1 MKKLL
6 LILALSSGFVW
17 AQVGYVKSGHPVYR
31 FLDRM
36 NSQALLTDY
45 DQYETPKTRKEIA
58 SRLIEISSKINDLSN
73 VDRNRL
79 SDFINEFYF
88 DIYKS
93 EEKYSSFFSEYDF
106 KHFINDKEKY
116 LYFYGD
122 SSDANIFVN
131 FKFKTNQLFKN
142 NLITDESQSATIFRF
157 GGSVG
162 GSFKDMFGFYVEGI
176 NGTFLGDRD
185 LATSF
190 RGLRYN
196 YKINQ
201 KQDGIGDDYFD
212 ETAAYFSADFDYVK
226 FKIARDRVNL
236 GYGTVKTILG
246 DNPPVMDYV
255 SLNLKYKI
263 FSFSFY
269 HGKLLGSTK
278 RIQIRGAGSVNF
290 VTEKYFV
297 YHRIHLNISKHFTLG
312 LGETVIYSN
321 RNIDLSYL
329 NPFSFYKSVEHANQ
343 DRDNAALFVDFTN
356 NSIRGVKFYGT
367 FFIDDIDFGK
377 IGTGWYGNKT
387 LLNIGAVSSPFYEYL
402 PLDLEVQYIMIQ
414 PYVYSHRI
422 NENNFTNLGYPFVA
436 VIEPN
441 SSNVFAGLNWY
452 FTSRLNLKTS
462 FFYSLH
468 GENVVDENGNIVK
481 NVGGDLTI
489 GHRTDDSENVKFLDG
504 IREYRRAYS
513 MTLTYQPLKNYFIS
527 VAFDFV
533 NNSLA
538 GDIREKYIQ
547 SSFNLSLKF

>member
-58 SRLIEISSKINDLSN
+58 SCLIEISSKINDLSN

-93 EEKYSSFFSEYDF
+93 EEKYSSFFTEYDF
-106 KHFINDKEKY
+106 KHFINDKEKF

-176 NGTFLGDRD
+176 NGAFLGDRD

-278 RIQIRGAGSVNF
+278 RIQIREAGSVNF

-297 YHRIHLNISKHFTLG
+297 YHRIHLNISKRFTLG

-441 SSNVFAGLNWY
+441 SSNVFAGLNWF
-452 FTSRLNLKTS
+452 FTSRLNLATS
-462 FFYSLH
+462 FLYSVH
-468 GENVVDENGNIVK
+468 GENVVDEDGNVVK
-481 NVGGDLTI
+481 NVGGDIAI

-538 GDIREKYIQ
+538 GGIREKYIQ